1 MNNVKGR
8 INLEQIEEFKEM
20 LKEVR
25 QIAIVPHSGPDGDAI
40 GSSLALY
47 QYFKKKGIAARIISP
62 NEYPVFLR
70 WLPQN
75 AEVAVYT
82 EQADECLKWLE
93 NSNMILMVDHNS
105 YRRSGDLEEIL
116 EKHPGKKVMID
127 HHPDPESILDLM
139 FSEVAVSSTC
149 ELVYEFIAALGDGE
163 LIDAGIAECLYTGI
177 MTDTGSLSY
186 NSSDPR
192 TYYIVADLLSQGIDK
207 AKIHSN
213 VYDNYSADRMK
224 LLGYCLNDKMEVLE
238 EYRTAIIT
246 LTQEELKKFN
256 FKDGDTEGFVN
267 YPLSIKGVVV
277 SLIFIEKNGM
287 VKISFRSK
295 GDVPVNMIARE
306 HFNGGGHINAAGG
319 RTDLSMQKAVALFK
333 EVLPEYKNIIVE

>member
-1 MNNVKGR
+1 M
-8 INLEQIEEFKEM
+8 
-20 LKEVR
+20 
-25 QIAIVPHSGPDGDAI
+25 
-40 GSSLALY
+40 
-47 QYFKKKGIAARIISP
+47 
-62 NEYPVFLR
+62 
-70 WLPQN
+70 
-75 AEVAVYT
+75 
-82 EQADECLKWLE
+82 
-93 NSNMILMVDHNS
+93 MVDHNS
-105 YRRSGDLEEIL
+105 FRRSGELEKIL

-127 HHPDPESILDLM
+127 HHPDPESVLDLM
-139 FSEVAVSSTC
+139 FSEVSVSSTC
-149 ELVYEFIAALGDGE
+149 ELVYEFIAALGDKE

-186 NSSDPR
+186 NSSNPR
-192 TYYIVADLLSQGIDK
+192 TYYIVADLLSKGIDK

-267 YPLSIKGVVV
+267 YPLSIKGMAI
-277 SLIFIEKNGM
+277 SLIFIEMEGM

-295 GDVPVNMIARE
+295 GNVPVNKIARE
-306 HFNGGGHINAAGG
+306 HFSGGGHMNAAGG
-319 RTDLSMQKAVALFK
+319 RINKSLKDAVAYFK
-333 EVLPEYKNIIVE
+333 EVLPKYKDLISD